1 MKRSQ
6 KIRKFVEDRLPLI
19 VLVFVAVQPL
29 LDVLSYFLSEMG
41 SNAFSTVLR
50 FGMLVAVA
58 LFGFLLSHKKLHYIV
73 LYSVIALFWAV
84 HVANGFRVGYISV
97 VQDTANF
104 LRILNFPI
112 FALTFMTI
120 LSIDHDLKKYFYL
133 GTALAF
139 GEMIVFTAL
148 PWLTGHP
155 VYTYPALPVG
165 IMGWFAI
172 PNAQAVILVLSA
184 PIAIY
189 WAYSTGKYPVYL
201 AAAVLCFGMMYAT
214 GTKFTFYSI
223 FIIAGAYAFLFV
235 LQMGK
240 KCWKYAL
247 PMLALF
253 AVVFVFRN
261 QSPMALRERMSA
273 YSQGLLS
280 AAVEESLEN
289 SGVDEEIIEIIK
301 NEGDEEEEEPEE
313 QVPVT
318 PPEKVR
324 AKLRQGLMGIY
335 TDEEIYGKQLN
346 NMNERFGVYN
356 VMEVF
361 HHSAATGLLSDFRA
375 TKTFFAELIWSEKD
389 LFTQFLGVEYSDFVV
404 DGVIYDLEND
414 FPAVYYCCGYIGFGL
429 YMLFFAMFVVVVL
442 RAFWLRMLWRMR
454 ADAGKPGNP
463 VLRVAKSL
471 WKGLGEFLSVEV
483 GAVGMSFLLA
493 VIAAQI
499 SGYVLR
505 RPNVTI
511 YFAIAAASLM
521 SLCAGVDARPKT
533 QSRWKKPAASEAQEV
548 F

>member
-1 MKRSQ
+1 MPKQLQ
-6 KIRKFVEDRLPLI
+6 KTKQFLVDRLGMILL
-19 VLVFVAVQPL
+19 VLVAIQPL

-50 FGMLVAVA
+50 FGMLMLVA
-58 LFGFLLSHKKLHYIV
+58 LFGFFLSETKRYYLILYGIV
-73 LYSVIALFWAV
+73 AVFWAV

-112 FALTFMTI
+112 FALTFITV
-120 LSIDHDLKKYFYL
+120 LSIDSGLRKYFYL
-133 GTALAF
+133 GTAVAF
-139 GEMIVFTAL
+139 GEMILFTAL
-148 PWLTGHP
+148 PWLTGNP

-165 IMGWFAI
+165 IMGWFVI

-189 WAYSTGKYPVYL
+189 WAYSTGKYPLYL
-201 AAAVLCFGMMYAT
+201 AAAVLCFGMMFAT

-235 LQMGK
+235 VQMGK
-240 KCWKYAL
+240 RCLKYAL

-253 AVVFVFRN
+253 GLVFAFRH

-273 YSQGLLS
+273 YSQGILGE
-280 AAVEESLEN
+280 AVEESLEN
-289 SGVDEEIIEIIK
+289 SGVDEKIIDIIK
-301 NEGDEEEEEPEE
+301 NEGEEEEKPEE
-313 QVPVT
+313 NVPVT

-324 AKLRQGLMGIY
+324 AKMRQGLMDIY

-389 LFTQFLGVEYSDFVV
+389 LFTKFLGVEYSDFVV
-404 DGVIYDLEND
+404 DGIIYDLEND

-429 YMLFFAMFVVVVL
+429 YMLFFAIFVLAVL
-442 RAFWLRMLWRMR
+442 KAFGLGMLWTFR
-454 ADAGKPGNP
+454 ADAGKPGNW
-463 VLRVAKSL
+463 LKRTAASL
-471 WKGLGEFLSVEV
+471 YRGLKGFLTVELG
-483 GAVGMSFLLA
+483 AMGMSFLLA
-493 VIAAQI
+493 VIAAQY

-511 YFAIAAASLM
+511 YFAISAACLL
-521 SLCAGVDARPKT
+521 SLCAKT
-533 QSRWKKPAASEAQEV
+533 GCHKRQAEKKKLAW
-548 F
+548 